1 MTYNKLSVSGPS
13 GSGKTTIR
21 KRIIELHSSTFDFSV
36 SATTRPLRKNE
47 VDGVDY
53 FSCTP
58 VYFQELI
65 LKGAFVEYEEVY
77 PGRFYGTLKS
87 EVHRIET
94 ELGKKPLFD
103 VDVQGGKRLKVVF
116 GQRILSVAI
125 VPKTIDLLIK
135 HLKMRDADMSSMELG
150 NRIIKA
156 ESEIAEA
163 KNFDLVIVNTYQ
175 QEDLDRMIQSILEE
189 FLLMVG

>member
-1 MTYNKLSVSGPS
+1 VVAETEKS
-13 GSGKTTIR
+13 K
-21 KRIIELHSSTFDFSV
+21 
-36 SATTRPLRKNE
+36 